1 MRRRIA
7 ALLAVFCLS
16 IIGMAWRGAWAQETK
31 EEVTQEAA
39 EFYGY
44 IGRRMDVHRWGEESS
59 HVIGTVEAG
68 EIVDVYVKGRTWTR
82 IAFEESPNGMGY
94 VRTKYVERVQRK
106 NPFDGPM
113 PGTSEHVAVGLV
125 LRDLTFKPEGY
136 RYPIEVKAGSWLSV
150 EEIRDGRAYFPYMRE
165 EKNVSVKTENLRL
178 YDFVPWDEAKPGD
191 LLYAFT
197 TFYTTSLNKEGN
209 AGRMYNIKLASKRLT
224 GIRVKAG
231 ESFSFNAI
239 CGPYTKENG
248 YRSAPIL
255 AGDSEFGYGGG
266 VCQICSTIYNIV
278 LRIPTV
284 VEDMH
289 WHSQGGVS
297 YLPAGFDATVGSQS
311 DMVFRNILPY
321 DLRIEFENLEGT
333 MTAFFFRDYEETS
346 SAEKQQAGGTQEDA
360 ITDIQ

>member
-1 MRRRIA
+1 MGRLIA
-7 ALLAVFCLS
+7 ALLAALCLCVT
-16 IIGMAWRGAWAQETK
+16 GTAARCALAQDTK
-31 EEVTQEAA
+31 EEKTQEAA

-44 IGRRMDVHRWGEESS
+44 IGKRMDVHRWGEEDSY
-59 HVIGTVEAG
+59 VIGTVEAG

-82 IAFEESPNGMGY
+82 IAFADSPNGMGY

-106 NPFDGPM
+106 DPFAGPL
-113 PGTSEHVAVGLV
+113 PGTSKHVAVGV
-125 LRDLTFKPEGY
+125 ALRDLTFKPEGY
-136 RYPIEVKAGSWLSV
+136 KYPIEVKAGSWLSI
-150 EEIRDGRAYFPYMRE
+150 EKIRDGRAYFPYMRE
-165 EKNVSVKTENLRL
+165 EKNVSVKTEYLRL
-178 YDFVPWDEAKPGD
+178 YDFVPWDEAQPGD

-209 AGRMYNIKLASKRLT
+209 AGRMYNIRLASERLT

-231 ESFSFNAI
+231 ECFSFNDI

-278 LRIPTV
+278 LRLPAVI
-284 VEDMH
+284 EEMH

-333 MTAFFFRDYEETS
+333 MTAFFFRDYDEQES
-346 SAEKQQAGGTQEDA
+346 DAGALPGEKAEDA
-360 ITDIQ
+360 NPDF